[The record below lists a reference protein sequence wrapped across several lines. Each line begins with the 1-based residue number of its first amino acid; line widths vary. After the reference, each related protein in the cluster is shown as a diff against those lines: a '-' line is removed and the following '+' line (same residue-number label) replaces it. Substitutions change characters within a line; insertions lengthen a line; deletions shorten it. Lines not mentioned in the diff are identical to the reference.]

1 MSESTYK
8 EHVSN
13 VALVTP
19 EGCIASIQPVVLWR
33 TVSVYLLIALI
44 PTEPDPEVSIWCF
57 QVMDEG
63 LYLSLLILRLNTD
76 KISTITPAG
85 STRIFK
91 VEFTPSVLKIG
102 DFIAGLLSARLA
114 YLLALRDTL

>member
-1 MSESTYK
+1 MSECIYK
-8 EHVSN
+8 GHVSN
-13 VALVTP
+13 VALITP
-19 EGCIASIQPVVLWR
+19 EGCSASIKPVVLRR

-57 QVMDEG
+57 QFMDEG
-63 LYLSLLILRLNTD
+63 LYQSLLSLRLNTE
-76 KISTITPAG
+76 KVSTITPAG

-102 DFIAGLLSARLA
+102 DFIAGLLSATLA